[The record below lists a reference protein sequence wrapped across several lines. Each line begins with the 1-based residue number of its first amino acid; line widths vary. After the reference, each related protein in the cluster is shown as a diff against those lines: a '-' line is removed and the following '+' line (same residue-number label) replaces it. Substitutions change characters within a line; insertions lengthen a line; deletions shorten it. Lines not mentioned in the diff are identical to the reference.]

1 MARSLRIQRTNTLL
15 VLQPCIDNAFY
26 PALLRGIEETSLAYG
41 YSVMVGFTD
50 KSEKHREAYADLM
63 SNGRVDGVIVIDGG
77 ARVDGIT
84 GPKPEVP
91 AVQVLDLVYGG
102 AVPAGRV
109 DDQQVADIA
118 VSHLASLGHRRIA
131 HISGPEQSIPAM
143 ERKRGFLAAMARLGL
158 AVDDDLVKPG
168 DNRRQGAAEAMKH
181 FLSLPKPPTA
191 VFAASDC
198 MGCAAMVGLGM
209 ALAQPKRRVIVITGD
224 GEMLMALGALA
235 TIAAQQPRNLS
246 IVVMDNEHYG
256 ETGMQVTHTALGVDM
271 AGMAKAAGFRAAATV
286 HTMAELKSW
295 IPKIYSAG
303 PVFVDLKVTT
313 DRAPLVLPPRD
324 GTLLKLRFRQALL
337 GEA

>member
-1 MARSLRIQRTNTLL
+1 MNTANKK
-15 VLQPCIDNAFY
+15 P
-26 PALLRGIEETSLAYG
+26 
-41 YSVMVGFTD
+41 
-50 KSEKHREAYADLM
+50 
-63 SNGRVDGVIVIDGG
+63 VIDRRK
-77 ARVDGIT
+77 AAAAI
-84 GPKPEVP
+84 
-91 AVQVLDLVYGG
+91 
-102 AVPAGRV
+102 
-109 DDQQVADIA
+109 
-118 VSHLASLGHRRIA
+118 LA
-131 HISGPEQSIPAM
+131 
-143 ERKRGFLAAMARLGL
+143 KRGDALVVTGLGAPTWDTAA
-158 AVDDDLVKPG
+158 VG
-168 DNRRQGAAEAMKH
+168 DSALNFYTWGG
-181 FLSLPKPPTA
+181 
-191 VFAASDC
+191 

-271 AGMAKAAGFRAAATV
+271 AGMAKAAGFRATATV

-295 IPKIYSAG
+295 VPKIYSVG
-303 PVFVDLKVTT
+303 PVFVDLKVST